1 MPEQKKGRLFPVRI
15 DKDSHPR
22 SYPVNIGDVVQCY
35 INFPLTPS
43 SIVED
48 IEVSLENDKLQKIGV
63 VITSDLRMPGSGQ
76 RSAFF
81 YVMDG
86 GSCTVTLRP
95 VIGGAVDKEYLIT
108 FLAPE
113 IEPE

>member
-1 MPEQKKGRLFPVRI
+1 MPKQEKGRLFPVQI

-22 SYPVNIGDVVQCY
+22 SYLVNIGDVVQCY

-76 RSAFF
+76 RSAFL
-81 YVMDG
+81 YVLDA

-95 VIGGAVDKEYLIT
+95 VIGGEVDREYLIT
-108 FLAPE
+108 FQAPE
-113 IEPE
+113 IQAE